1 MIDVLDWVKKRV
13 ANPAAP
19 KTEAAESPAAGT
31 ELPDLRDADP
41 AIALNELSGWLE
53 PAARDAAGTDA
64 KTRAEIL
71 AQVQDAGAAHVAALL
86 GQYFTSAKENQAA
99 REATWKSLIQYQAR
113 LTHVLGRSAKS
124 LLAASY
130 EDAALLGE
138 AEVCTARALHSCR
151 VLAKI
156 CLVHYAGVP
165 NSLWRMVYGLHAAA
179 EEIGSAASPVKA
191 DADPK
196 KVTSVEQEFLRLLM
210 LQVSAPDMMAPEQ
223 IECADR
229 ALEQVGE
236 GFTLRPPGVSDNPFC
251 FEPQGDAPPRR
262 VAGSAQAPAES
273 ARYFGPAM
281 GLDAL
286 ERIQRQLAN
295 ARLGDIKIFGADLPP
310 QAQLG
315 TVQHLVAYWQGQ
327 APAAAPARASA
338 SGNLQLVHRY
348 GAIWK
353 QLNDAQHG
361 AGELSLADADDVA
374 PQPPETWALR
384 ETADNELG
392 TAFSQALGGW
402 AKCGVL
408 VGVTPEDRRECW
420 VGVIR
425 RMHRTPGEEAHADIA
440 ILSRTPRTLS
450 LREVREKG
458 EDSAV
463 SEAASRQF
471 AFGSVRAVILADGA
485 DGAQGPAA
493 RQLLLPTD
501 GWKAGRVYET
511 TDEPSRYLRA
521 VQATRYGEDYVRA
534 TFEWLPGPG

>member
-1 MIDVLDWVKKRV
+1 MIDVRDWVKKHV
-13 ANPAAP
+13 ASPAAP
-19 KTEAAESPAAGT
+19 KAEAAEPAAAGT

-41 AIALNELSGWLE
+41 AIALNELTSWLE
-53 PAARDAAGTDA
+53 PAARDAPGTDA
-64 KTRAEIL
+64 KTNASTL
-71 AQVQDAGAAHVAALL
+71 AQVQDAGTPHVAALL
-86 GQYFTSAKENQAA
+86 GQYFTSATENQAA
-99 REATWKSLIQYQAR
+99 RGSTWKSLIQYQAR
-113 LTHVLGRSAKS
+113 LTHALGRCAKS

-138 AEVCTARALHSCR
+138 AEACTARALHSCR

-156 CLVHYAGVP
+156 CLVNYAGVP
-165 NSLWRMVYGLHAAA
+165 NGLWRTAYALHAAA

-191 DADPK
+191 VVDPK

-236 GFTLRPPGVSDNPFC
+236 GLTLRPPGVSDNPFC

-262 VAGSAQAPAES
+262 VSGPEEAPAES
-273 ARYFGPAM
+273 ARYFGPGM

-286 ERIQRQLAN
+286 ERIQRQLAS
-295 ARLGDIKIFGADLPP
+295 AKLGDIKVFGVDLPP
-310 QAQLG
+310 QVQLG
-315 TVQHLVAYWQGQ
+315 AVQHLVAFWQSK
-327 APAAAPARASA
+327 APDAAPARAPA
-338 SGNLQLVHRY
+338 SGKLQLVHRY
-348 GAIWK
+348 AAIWK

-361 AGELSLADADDVA
+361 AGELSLADTDDVA
-374 PQPPETWALR
+374 PQPPETWTLR
-384 ETADNELG
+384 EATDNELG
-392 TAFSQALGGW
+392 TTFSQALGGW

-408 VGVTPEDRRECW
+408 VGVTPENPHECW

-425 RMHRTPGEEAHADIA
+425 RMHRAPGDDAHADIA
-440 ILSRTPRTLS
+440 ILSRAPRTLS

-485 DGAQGPAA
+485 EGPAA

-534 TFEWLPGPG
+534 TFEWLPGPR